1 MVAYGAAL
9 ALYAEL
15 AGLGL
20 LSCGAAR
27 GEDLRTYPEP
37 GGLHV
42 VVGDLVSTVS
52 YTLKVHDGEGTQ
64 TITLGGD
71 GEAWAWT
78 ADPAPR
84 LLTVTVLRGTE
95 RILWATAATGDPAL
109 LIDDAATS
117 VALLALAQQR
127 AAVLAKLK
135 GANRTAAEAA
145 FEGAQVDILAVLRAA
160 GREVYFSKAR
170 EAKAESAKAAAK
182 LGQKIPKTAAGDRR

>member
-1 MVAYGAAL
+1 MVLRTGFLFISSLILAAAAGA
-9 ALYAEL
+9 
-15 AGLGL
+15 
-20 LSCGAAR
+20 
-27 GEDLRTYPEP
+27 EDLRVYPEP

-42 VVGDLVSTVS
+42 VVGDLISTAS
-52 YTLKVHDGEGTQ
+52 YTLKVHDGAATQ
-64 TITLGGD
+64 TIELGAD

-84 LLTVTVLRGTE
+84 LLTVTVLRGAE
-95 RILWATAATGDPAL
+95 RILGTTAATGDPAL

-145 FEGAQVDILAVLRAA
+145 FESTQVDILAVLRAA
-160 GREVYFSKAR
+160 GRERYFSKAR
-170 EAKAESAKAAAK
+170 EAQAESAQAAAK
-182 LGQKIPKTAAGDRR
+182 LGQKIPKAAAGDRR